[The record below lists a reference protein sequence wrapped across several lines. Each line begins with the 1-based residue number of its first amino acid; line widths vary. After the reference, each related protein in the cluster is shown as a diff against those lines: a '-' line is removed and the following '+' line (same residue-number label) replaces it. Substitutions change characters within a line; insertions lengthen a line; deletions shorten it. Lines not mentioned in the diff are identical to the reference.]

1 MGDPAIPDTVVVS
14 RQFWVAAANA
24 IRKLAGH
31 VTSDE
36 ESLSNEQAWQYVL
49 RVARG
54 EEVLKPPLVDPR
66 ERGCP

>member
-1 MGDPAIPDTVVVS
+1 MDGPPIPDTVVVS

-24 IRKLAGH
+24 IRRQTGH

-36 ESLSNEQAWQYVL
+36 ESLSNDEAWQYVL

-54 EEVLKPPLVDPR
+54 EEVLKPPSPD
-66 ERGCP
+66 

>member
-1 MGDPAIPDTVVVS
+1 
-14 RQFWVAAANA
+14 VAAANA
-24 IRKLAGH
+24 IRKQAGH

-54 EEVLKPPLVDPR
+54 EEVLKSPSSD
-66 ERGCP
+66 

>member
-24 IRKLAGH
+24 IRRQAGH
-31 VTSDE
+31 MTSDE

-54 EEVLKPPLVDPR
+54 EEILKSPSSD
-66 ERGCP
+66 

>member
-24 IRKLAGH
+24 IRKQAGH

-36 ESLSNEQAWQYVL
+36 ESLSTEQAWEYVL

-54 EEVLKPPLVDPR
+54 EEVLKPPSPD
-66 ERGCP
+66 